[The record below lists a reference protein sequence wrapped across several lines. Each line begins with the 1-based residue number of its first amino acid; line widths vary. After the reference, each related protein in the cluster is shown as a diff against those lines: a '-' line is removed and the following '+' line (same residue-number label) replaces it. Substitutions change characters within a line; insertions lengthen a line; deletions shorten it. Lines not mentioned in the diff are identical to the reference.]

1 MMEIAL
7 GSEVE
12 DITTGFRGIVTN
24 RTEYMNG
31 CIQYFVEPP
40 VDKKTHELCK
50 GWHID
55 VQCLKVLSPG
65 VSKEY
70 PLNEVV
76 VPLKAKRLVGG
87 SRREK
92 MKSKPN

>member
-1 MMEIAL
+1 MEIAL

-12 DITTGFRGIVTN
+12 DITTGFKGIVTN

-31 CIQYFVEPP
+31 CIQYYVEPP
-40 VDKKTHELCK
+40 VDKKTGELAK

-55 VQCLKVLSPG
+55 VQCLKVLSAG

-70 PLNEVV
+70 PLNLKLAS
-76 VPLKAKRLVGG
+76 VPDG
-87 SRREK
+87 SRHAEIE
-92 MKSKPN
+92 SKPK

>member
-1 MMEIAL
+1 MEITL

-12 DITTGFRGIVTN
+12 DITTGFKGIVTN

-31 CIQYFVEPP
+31 CIQYYVEPP
-40 VDKKTHELCK
+40 VDKKTGELAK

-55 VQCLKVLSPG
+55 VQCLKVLSAG

-70 PLNEVV
+70 PLNSTTTLVGV
-76 VPLKAKRLVGG
+76 NVGG
-87 SRREK
+87 SRHAEIE
-92 MKSKPN
+92 SKPK